1 MRNTAAVEHADTLV
15 QGEKWYELRQ
25 LIGGWP
31 EPEIADLLFELPATK
46 RAILFRLLPH
56 DTASEVFS
64 FLESELQNRLLEDL
78 TVEETRR
85 LVTNLAPDD
94 RIHLLEDLPGEAVQK
109 LLNLLPAEDLWK
121 TRQLLGYPEESVGR
135 LMTPDYVAVR
145 SHWSVAEALNHIRLK
160 GHKAETISTIYV
172 MEDRWQFVDALPLE
186 TIVLAQPDTRIE
198 KLLTREGATLSPLA
212 DREEAVRMITR
223 YDVFSIPVVDARN
236 VLLGVVTADDVFDVA
251 EEEATED
258 FQKSV
263 AVSPLKSSYREASML
278 ELFSKRFPWL
288 LALIGVNLLSSTVI
302 AAYSELLEAA
312 IALTFFMP
320 LLLGTGGNTGSQ
332 AATLVVRA
340 LSTDDLDLTNW
351 LRAIGKE
358 LFVGSV
364 LGAAMGLCTSLLG
377 FWRGDWHLALVVAL
391 SMTAIVIWANLMGAV
406 LPFVLVRLKLDPAV
420 ASSPL
425 ITSVSDVT
433 GLVIYFWIARSIM
446 VF

>member
-1 MRNTAAVEHADTLV
+1 MQNSAAIEHAESLV
-15 QGEKWYELRQ
+15 QEEKWYELRQ
-25 LIGGWP
+25 LISGWP
-31 EPEIADLLFELPATK
+31 EPEIADLLFELPAAK

-56 DTASEVFS
+56 DTASDVFS
-64 FLESELQNRLLEDL
+64 FLEVELQNRLLEDL
-78 TVEETRR
+78 TEEETRR
-85 LVTNLAPDD
+85 LVTSLAPDD

-109 LLNLLPAEDLWK
+109 LLNLLPPADLWK

-145 SHWSVAEALNHIRLK
+145 RHWSVAEALSHIRMK
-160 GHKAETISTIYV
+160 GQKAETISTIYV
-172 MEDRWQFVDALPLE
+172 VENRWQFVDAVPLE
-186 TIVLAQPDTRIE
+186 SIVLAQPEARME
-198 KLLTREGATLSPLA
+198 ELLTREGVTLSPLA

-263 AVSPLKSSYREASML
+263 AVNPLKSTYREASL
-278 ELFSKRFPWL
+278 WELFGKRFPWL

-302 AAYSELLEAA
+302 ANYSELLEAA

-340 LSTDDLDLTNW
+340 LSTDDLDLSDWFRVT
-351 LRAIGKE
+351 GKE
-358 LFVGSV
+358 VLVGCALAV
-364 LGAAMGLCTSLLG
+364 AMGLCTSLLG
-377 FWRGDWHLALVVAL
+377 FWRGDWHLALAVAL
-391 SMTAIVIWANLMGAV
+391 SMAAIVLWANLMGAV
-406 LPFVLVRLKLDPAV
+406 LPFVLMRFKVDPAV

-433 GLVIYFWIARSIM
+433 GLIIYFLIARAILA
-446 VF
+446 V

>member
-1 MRNTAAVEHADTLV
+1 MHNTAAIEHAETLV
-15 QGEKWYELRQ
+15 QQGKWYELRQ
-25 LIGGWP
+25 LISGWP
-31 EPEIADLLFELPATK
+31 EPEIADLLFELSPAN

-56 DTASEVFS
+56 DTASDVFS
-64 FLESELQNRLLEDL
+64 FLEVELQNRLLEDL
-78 TVEETRR
+78 TEEETRR
-85 LVTNLAPDD
+85 LVTDLAPDD

-109 LLNLLPAEDLWK
+109 LLNLLPPEDLWK

-145 SHWSVAEALNHIRLK
+145 RHWTVAEALNHIRVK
-160 GHKAETISTIYV
+160 GQKAETISTIYV
-172 MEDRWQFVDALPLE
+172 VENRWQFVDAIPLE
-186 TIVLAQPDTRIE
+186 RIVLAQPETSIE
-198 KLLTREGATLSPLA
+198 DLLTREGVTLSPLA

-223 YDVFSIPVVDARN
+223 YDVYSIPVVDARN

-263 AVSPLKSSYREASML
+263 AVSPLKASYREATL
-278 ELFSKRFPWL
+278 WELFGKRFPWL

-302 AAYSELLEAA
+302 ASYAELLEAA

-340 LSTDDLDLTNW
+340 LSTDDLDIGDW

-358 LFVGSV
+358 VLVGCV
-364 LGAAMGLCTSLLG
+364 LGLAMGACTSLLG
-377 FWRGDWHLALVVAL
+377 FWRGDWHLALAVAL
-391 SMTAIVIWANLMGAV
+391 SMAAIVLWANLMGAV
-406 LPFVLVRLKLDPAV
+406 LPFVLMRLKMDPAV

-433 GLVIYFWIARSIM
+433 GLVIYFFIARA
-446 VF
+446 VLAL

>member
-1 MRNTAAVEHADTLV
+1 MQNIAAIEHAEALV
-15 QGEKWYELRQ
+15 QDEKWYEVRQ
-25 LIGGWP
+25 LIRDWQ
-31 EPEIADLLFELPATK
+31 EPEIADLLFDLPAAQ

-56 DTASEVFS
+56 DTANDVFA
-64 FLESELQNRLLEDL
+64 FLEPELQNHLLTDL
-78 TVEETRR
+78 TEEEARR
-85 LVTNLAPDD
+85 LITNLAPDD
-94 RIHLLEDLPGEAVQK
+94 RIHLLEELPGEVVQK
-109 LLNLLPAEDLWK
+109 LLNLLPPEDLWK

-145 SHWSVAEALNHIRLK
+145 RHWTVGDSLKHIRAK
-160 GHKAETISTIYV
+160 GQKAETISTIYV
-172 MEDRWQFVDALPLE
+172 VENRWQFVGAISLESLVLSQLDAPVEDL
-186 TIVLAQPDTRIE
+186 IDQ
-198 KLLTREGATLSPLA
+198 EGVALSPLA

-223 YDVFSIPVVDARN
+223 YDVYSIPVVDGRN

-258 FQKSV
+258 FQKGA
-263 AVSPLKSSYREASML
+263 AVNPLKASYREASL
-278 ELFSKRFPWL
+278 WELFGKRFPWL

-302 AAYSELLEAA
+302 AVYEDLLQTA

-340 LSTDDLDLTNW
+340 LSTGDIEPSDW
-351 LRAIGKE
+351 LRSVGKE
-358 LFVGSV
+358 MLVGLTLAV
-364 LGAAMGLCTSLLG
+364 AMGLSTALLG

-391 SMTAIVIWANLMGAV
+391 SMAGIVVWTNLMGTV
-406 LPFVLVRLKLDPAV
+406 LPFVLVRLRMDPAV

-433 GLVIYFWIARSIM
+433 GLIIYFLIAKAILI
-446 VF
+446 